1 MVIALLKEKAD
12 EIKHKDFCV
21 EEFNKTQ
28 LETEGKVHAKIGL
41 LSKIEDL
48 CMTFS
53 TPTANSDSFS
63 LASKHTGG
71 ASLFKLT

>member
-1 MVIALLKEKAD
+1 M
-12 EIKHKDFCV
+12 
-21 EEFNKTQ
+21 EEFKKTQ
-28 LETEGKVHAKIGL
+28 LETEGKVHAKTDL
-41 LSKIEDL
+41 LTKIEDL

-71 ASLFKLT
+71 ASLFKVI